1 MAETVTLD
9 GRSLSIDDVIAVARR
24 NVSVTLDP
32 KMLKAVAES
41 RKVVET
47 AVARGQTIYGVNTG
61 FGKLAH
67 VRIPPEPAPPPQPQL
82 VPSHPFRLRH
92 PPNVHCV
99 G

>member
-1 MAETVTLD
+1 VVNSHSGALALVPMAETVTLD

-47 AVARGQTIYGVNTG
+47 AVARST
-61 FGKLAH
+61 A
-67 VRIPPEPAPPPQPQL
+67 
-82 VPSHPFRLRH
+82 
-92 PPNVHCV
+92 
-99 G
+99 